1 MRLTQ
6 LTINSFLKKQ
16 QDNPKATKLFDGE
29 SLYLYVRPY
38 TKSASWR
45 IDYRFEGKY
54 KTYTIGLY
62 PTIGLKAAREA
73 QHEMQ
78 KLLSDGIDPMAEK
91 KRIKEQNKMATENT
105 FYKAA
110 IEWHKKQ
117 SISWSEK
124 HSIKVL
130 RQIEKDLFPT
140 LGYLPL
146 DEITPPVVTSTIKT
160 IEARGV
166 HDHANRCLQR
176 VNRILDYAVQL
187 GNIPFNPC
195 HSLSGLVTLPPTQ
208 HQLALAQDEL
218 TIFFKRL
225 EEQPADLLS
234 KLGLIFLIITFV
246 RSTSLRTM
254 EWEDVNFK
262 KKEWLIPKEK
272 FKGKKIDLVV
282 PLSDW
287 AIEILDT
294 LYENSRLKQGYIFHQ
309 QRNVYKPMSENTL
322 TALMWRM
329 GYKDIATPHGF
340 RSLATDVLNEN
351 NYKSDVIERQMGH
364 VEKNS
369 VRRAYHRAEYLE
381 ERKEM
386 MQWYSDWIRK
396 KYRKSGQSIGTAP

>member
-1 MRLTQ
+1 M
-6 LTINSFLKKQ
+6 
-16 QDNPKATKLFDGE
+16 
-29 SLYLYVRPY
+29 
-38 TKSASWR
+38 
-45 IDYRFEGKY
+45 
-54 KTYTIGLY
+54 
-62 PTIGLKAAREA
+62 
-73 QHEMQ
+73 
-78 KLLSDGIDPMAEK
+78 
-91 KRIKEQNKMATENT
+91 
-105 FYKAA
+105 
-110 IEWHKKQ
+110 
-117 SISWSEK
+117 
-124 HSIKVL
+124 
-130 RQIEKDLFPT
+130 
-140 LGYLPL
+140 
-146 DEITPPVVTSTIKT
+146 
-160 IEARGV
+160 
-166 HDHANRCLQR
+166 
-176 VNRILDYAVQL
+176 
-187 GNIPFNPC
+187 
-195 HSLSGLVTLPPTQ
+195 
-208 HQLALAQDEL
+208 ALAQDEL
-218 TIFFKRL
+218 TTFFKRL

-287 AIEILDT
+287 AIEILET

-351 NYKSDVIERQMGH
+351 NYKPDVIERQMGH

-386 MQWYSDWIRK
+386 MQWYSDWIRE
-396 KYRKSGQSIGTAP
+396 KYRKAGQSL